1 MTNRQIMRRRDRQPR
16 RIRVRTKR
24 HDQIDYDALARAVLE
39 QAAMDDHDARAA
51 RSAGAASSHSNSE
64 RSAS

>member
-1 MTNRQIMRRRDRQPR
+1 MTNRQIRRRRDRQPR

-51 RSAGAASSHSNSE
+51 RSAGAAASHSNSE

>member
-1 MTNRQIMRRRDRQPR
+1 MTNRQIKRRRDRQPR

-24 HDQIDYDALARAVLE
+24 RDQIDYDALARAVLV

-51 RSAGAASSHSNSE
+51 TSDRAAASHPNSE

>member
-1 MTNRQIMRRRDRQPR
+1 MTNRQITRRRDRLPR

-24 HDQIDYDALARAVLE
+24 RYQIDYDALARAVLE

-51 RSAGAASSHSNSE
+51 TSDRAAASHPNSE

>member
-1 MTNRQIMRRRDRQPR
+1 MTNRQIKRRRDRQPR

-24 HDQIDYDALARAVLE
+24 RDQIDYDALARAVLE

-51 RSAGAASSHSNSE
+51 TSDGAAASRPNSE

>member
-1 MTNRQIMRRRDRQPR
+1 MTNRQIRRRRDRQSR
-16 RIRVRTKR
+16 RIRVRTKC

>member
-1 MTNRQIMRRRDRQPR
+1 MTNRQIKRRRDRQPR
-16 RIRVRTKR
+16 RIRVRTKC

-39 QAAMDDHDARAA
+39 QAAMDDHDTRTAT
-51 RSAGAASSHSNSE
+51 SDGAAASHSNSE

>member
-1 MTNRQIMRRRDRQPR
+1 MTNRQIRRRRDRQPR

-51 RSAGAASSHSNSE
+51 RSAGAAASRPNSE

>member
-1 MTNRQIMRRRDRQPR
+1 MTNRQIRRRRGRQPR
-16 RIRVRTKR
+16 RIRVCTKR

-39 QAAMDDHDARAA
+39 QAAMDDHDARTA
-51 RSAGAASSHSNSE
+51 RSAGAAVSRPNSE